1 MNFVNQVVM
10 IVAVVVGASTTY
22 LVTALGDR
30 AKDRREVARQW
41 VDRKLES
48 YTQYAND
55 TKSLAIVARQL
66 AASQKLHDAA
76 PGTAQG
82 QDLPAAL
89 AEAEMR
95 RSASYEAVKLLGDA
109 STLRATREL
118 NEAVHRLEWI
128 AGTKLRSSP
137 AQWERSWELYAEATD
152 DFRRSVRAELG
163 IPGSFLP
170 RGEWAPPSRP
180 TITAPGLER
189 PTPAPRCPS
198 SSYLRSLFNFRGR
211 ACSPATARLQMSITN
226 FKHHLGRRGK

>member
-1 MNFVNQVVM
+1 MDLVNQVVT
-10 IVAVVVGASTTY
+10 IAAVVVGAGTTY

-55 TKSLAIVARQL
+55 TKGLAMAARLL
-66 AASQKLHDAA
+66 AADRNLHSAA
-76 PGTAQG
+76 PERGDG
-82 QDLPAAL
+82 DDKDLKTAL
-89 AEAEMR
+89 ADAELR

-118 NEAVHRLEWI
+118 NETVHRLEWI
-128 AGTKLRSSP
+128 ANGRLEASP
-137 AQWERSWELYAEATD
+137 THWERSWQLYAEATD

-170 RGEWAPPSRP
+170 RGEWAPPSL
-180 TITAPGLER
+180 PGD
-189 PTPAPRCPS
+189 PPR
-198 SSYLRSLFNFRGR
+198 G
-211 ACSPATARLQMSITN
+211 
-226 FKHHLGRRGK
+226 